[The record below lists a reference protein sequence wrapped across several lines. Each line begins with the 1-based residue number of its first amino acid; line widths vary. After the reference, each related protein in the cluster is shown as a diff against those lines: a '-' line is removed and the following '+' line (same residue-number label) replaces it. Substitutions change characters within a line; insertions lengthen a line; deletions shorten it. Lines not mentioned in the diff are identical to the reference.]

1 MYNIYTHNFLSRYKN
16 ILPYEHTRIKLK
28 DKIEIGEES
37 LDYINASWVTMTTEV
52 QKTETPKGKQPIAPT
67 GPCKN
72 VSFLASQGP
81 TKLTNHHYLQMIHEQ
96 KADAIV
102 MLTRLVETVAQG
114 EI

>member
-1 MYNIYTHNFLSRYKN
+1 
-16 ILPYEHTRIKLK
+16 
-28 DKIEIGEES
+28 
-37 LDYINASWVTMTTEV
+37 MTEEV
-52 QKTETPKGKQPIAPT
+52 QRLSNPSGKGKLIAPI

-102 MLTRLVETVAQG
+102 MLTRLVETVGQG
-114 EI
+114 MFIEACLSADMIKDNTFKFFHSYCNKSFYFL

>member
-1 MYNIYTHNFLSRYKN
+1 
-16 ILPYEHTRIKLK
+16 
-28 DKIEIGEES
+28 
-37 LDYINASWVTMTTEV
+37 MTEEV
-52 QKTETPKGKQPIAPT
+52 QRLSNPSGKGKLIAPI

-102 MLTRLVETVAQG
+102 MLTRLVETIGQG
-114 EI
+114 MCIKVSLAVKFYKYKQYEYTITFFHPSFNEVSIFS

>member
-1 MYNIYTHNFLSRYKN
+1 
-16 ILPYEHTRIKLK
+16 
-28 DKIEIGEES
+28 
-37 LDYINASWVTMTTEV
+37 MTEEV
-52 QKTETPKGKQPIAPT
+52 QRLSNPSGKGKLIAPI

-102 MLTRLVETVAQG
+102 MLTRLVETVGQG
-114 EI
+114 MFIEVSLSINLNINICVSPFILS

>member
-1 MYNIYTHNFLSRYKN
+1 
-16 ILPYEHTRIKLK
+16 
-28 DKIEIGEES
+28 
-37 LDYINASWVTMTTEV
+37 MTEEV
-52 QKTETPKGKQPIAPT
+52 QRLSNPSGKGKLIAPI

-102 MLTRLVETVAQG
+102 MLTRLVETVGQG
-114 EI
+114 MFIEVSLSVSDQD